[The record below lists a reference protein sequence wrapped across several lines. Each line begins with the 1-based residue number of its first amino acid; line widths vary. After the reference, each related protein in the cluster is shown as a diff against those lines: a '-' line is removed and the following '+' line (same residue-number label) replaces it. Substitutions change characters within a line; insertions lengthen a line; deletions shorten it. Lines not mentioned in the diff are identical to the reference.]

1 MLDRGWLEVKKL
13 DNTTK
18 EKNMAN
24 ILFWVGLGTGF
35 WAIVHATIGMKVP
48 YTAFIPF
55 FFFTAAAVGRYLGY

>member
-1 MLDRGWLEVKKL
+1 
-13 DNTTK
+13 
-18 EKNMAN
+18 MAN